1 MARDLEQRNG
11 AKDSTKKGAEVILTF
26 LSLLTAFFALFVF
39 TEAQSLLLLDFTTF
53 QWHPF

>member
-11 AKDSTKKGAEVILTF
+11 AKDSTKKGAEVILTS

>member
-1 MARDLEQRNG
+1 MAHDLEQRNG
-11 AKDSTKKGAEVILTF
+11 AKDSTKKGAEVVL
-26 LSLLTAFFALFVF
+26 LSLLTAFFALFMF